1 MAKTSRQQTL
11 IGFDEPESARK
22 PSVQE
27 PLPALPSPAS
37 VVVPDGMPSL
47 AHRAS
52 DDPSLAHR
60 VGDAEVPA
68 GDLAGKSVYIV
79 DSHSLIYQVFHA
91 MPEMTGPS
99 GKPVGAVQG
108 FMRDLVDLI
117 ENRQA
122 DFLICAF
129 DHPGENFRHE
139 IFPEYKQ
146 HREEMPADLQL
157 QIPVIHRFLE
167 ALNIPLL
174 SIPGYEADDVLAT
187 MGRLVAE
194 AGGTAYLVTG
204 DKDARQLI
212 SERVKVYNIRKNEV
226 FDEVALKATW
236 GIRPDQV
243 IDFQTLVG
251 DSVDGIPGVP
261 QIGPKTAQEL
271 LSKYETLEGIYEH
284 AAEISGTKRREN
296 IIAGKDQ
303 AIISRQLVRL
313 DTHVPLEI
321 DWESARIGRF
331 NIDAVEA
338 LCRECGFRQIATR
351 LAGMA
356 RRLPPGEKQIVA
368 PRAIRDDLA
377 AEGNV
382 EGPTDGEQPSPESL
396 SRFEEAPWVASYKTI
411 TTEAELRDLVAKMSQ
426 QKRVVLDTETTSI
439 LPRWAEIVGYS
450 FCFQPGEAY
459 YIPVRA
465 PAADPQI
472 APVLALDILRPVLEN
487 PAIEKIGQNIK
498 YDMIVLRTAG
508 VELRGASFDTMVA
521 DYLLEPGERTHGL
534 DDLARRYLR
543 HTNISIQSLIG
554 TGKNQKKM
562 EDVPVPL
569 ITLYAAEDADVPL
582 RLLEILEPR
591 LAEQGLAEL
600 FMTLEIPLIEV
611 LADLEFNGIRVDG
624 ARLRELDSEFVT
636 RIAELEKEIY
646 AIAGGEFNID
656 SRIQLARLLF
666 DTLKLPITKRTKTGP
681 AMDAEVL
688 EDMAKL
694 HPLPAKILEYRQ
706 NTKLKSTYID
716 SLQELIH
723 PQTGRVHTSFKQ
735 DVAATGR
742 LSSQDPNLQNIPVR
756 TEQGRA
762 IRSAFLPG
770 PPGWRLMTAD
780 YSQIELRVLAHFSE
794 DVTLKKAF
802 ENDRDI
808 HTQVASEVYGVPL
821 GEVTKAMRRSA
832 KAINFGVI
840 YGQSPFGL
848 AKSIDI
854 SKSDAAKFIDA
865 YFAGYPG
872 VDEFMRQTLIQCR
885 QQGYVSTISGR
896 RRPVSG
902 VRDPNTLP
910 DKRQRN
916 LPERIAINTVIQGSA
931 ADIIKRAMIN
941 LHRRLRQE
949 KLQAKMLLQIH
960 DELVFE
966 FPPAEQDQLTRM
978 VIEEMSGA
986 VKLAVPLK
994 IDVKTGLNWAEC
1006 EPVS

>member
-1 MAKTSRQQTL
+1 MRAK
-11 IGFDEPESARK
+11 I
-22 PSVQE
+22 PSVQF
-27 PLPALPSPAS
+27 PPPALPSPAS
-37 VVVPDGMPSL
+37 VVTPAEEPSL
-47 AHRAS
+47 ARRAS
-52 DDPSLAHR
+52 EAANAPVL
-60 VGDAEVPA
+60 A

-99 GKPVGAVQG
+99 GQPVGAVQG

-117 ENRQA
+117 ENRKA

-174 SIPGYEADDVLAT
+174 SIPGFEADDVLAT
-187 MGRLVAE
+187 MGRLVEE

-271 LSKYETLEGIYEH
+271 LSKWETLEGIYEH
-284 AAEISGTKRREN
+284 AQEISGTKRREN

-313 DTHVPLEI
+313 DPNVPLEM
-321 DWESARIGRF
+321 DWEVARVGRF
-331 NIDAVEA
+331 KIDDVEA

-351 LAGMA
+351 LASLGKRIA
-356 RRLPPGEKQIVA
+356 QGAKVTSVRISQDDIVSEA
-368 PRAIRDDLA
+368 DVT
-377 AEGNV
+377 V
-382 EGPTDGEQPSPESL
+382 ENEEGEQTAIAES
-396 SRFEEAPWVASYKTI
+396 SRFEEAPWEASYKTVA
-411 TTEAELRDLVAKMSQ
+411 TEAELRDLVAKMSQ
-426 QKRVVLDTETTSI
+426 QKRLVLDTETTSI

-465 PAADPQI
+465 PAGDPQLDP
-472 APVLALDILRPVLEN
+472 ALALSILRPVLEN

-508 VELRGASFDTMVA
+508 VELRGSSFDTMVA
-521 DYLLEPGERTHGL
+521 DYLLDPGERTHGL

-543 HTNISIQSLIG
+543 HTNISIKSLIG
-554 TGKNQKKM
+554 SGKNQKKM

-569 ITLYAAEDADVPL
+569 ITAYAAEDADVPL

-591 LAEQGLAEL
+591 LAEQGLADL
-600 FMTLEIPLIEV
+600 FTTLEIPLIEV

-624 ARLRELDSEFVT
+624 ARLRELDKEFVA
-636 RIAELEKEIY
+636 RIADLEKDIY

-656 SRIQLARLLF
+656 SRIQLAKLLF

-742 LSSQDPNLQNIPVR
+742 LSSQDPNLQNIPIR

-780 YSQIELRVLAHFSE
+780 YSQIELRVLAHFSG
-794 DVTLKKAF
+794 DATLKKAF
-802 ENDRDI
+802 EDDRDI

-821 GEVTKAMRRSA
+821 AEVTKAMRRSA

-848 AKSIDI
+848 AKTIDI

-885 QQGYVSTISGR
+885 QHGYVSTISGR

-902 VRDPNTLP
+902 VRDPDSLS

-949 KLQAKMLLQIH
+949 KLQSKMLLQIH

-966 FPPAEQDQLTRM
+966 FPAEEQDQLTKM
-978 VIEEMSGA
+978 VVEEMSGA
-986 VKLAVPLK
+986 AKLAVPLK

-1006 EPVS
+1006 EPIS

>member
-11 IGFDEPESARK
+11 AGFDEPEIGNK

-27 PLPALPSPAS
+27 P
-37 VVVPDGMPSL
+37 VL
-47 AHRAS
+47 AVCPPPPGE
-52 DDPSLAHR
+52 DPSLAR
-60 VGDAEVPA
+60 RASEDDVAG
-68 GDLAGKSVYIV
+68 GDLAGRSVYIV
-79 DSHSLIYQVFHA
+79 DSHSLIYQVFHG
-91 MPEMTGPS
+91 MPEMTGPT
-99 GKPVGAVQG
+99 GQPVGAVQG

-117 ENRQA
+117 ENRKA
-122 DFLICAF
+122 DLLICAF

-139 IFPEYKQ
+139 IFPAYKQ

-157 QIPVIHRFLE
+157 QIPMIHRFLE
-167 ALNIPLL
+167 ALNIPVL

-187 MGRLVAE
+187 MGRLVSE
-194 AGGTAYLVTG
+194 AGGAAYLVTG

-212 SERVKVYNIRKNEV
+212 SERVKVFNIRKNEV

-271 LSKYETLEGIYEH
+271 LSKFETLEGIYEH
-284 AAEISGTKRREN
+284 TAEISGTKRREN
-296 IIAGKDQ
+296 IIAGKEQ
-303 AIISRQLVRL
+303 ALISRQLVRL

-321 DWESARIGRF
+321 DWGSARIGRF
-331 NIDAVEA
+331 KIDDVEA

-351 LAGMA
+351 LAAMGK
-356 RRLPPGEKQIVA
+356 RLPTSESLPVV
-368 PRAIRDDLA
+368 PRVSRDDM
-377 AEGNV
+377 V
-382 EGPTDGEQPSPESL
+382 PESDVTVEAEEGASATTGEA
-396 SRFEEAPWVASYKTI
+396 SRFEEASWIATYKTI
-411 TTEAELRDLVAKMSQ
+411 ATEAELRELVATMSQ
-426 QKRVVLDTETTSI
+426 QKRLVLDTETTSI
-439 LPRWAEIVGYS
+439 QPRWAEIVGYS

-459 YIPVRA
+459 YVPVRA
-465 PAADPQI
+465 PAGDPQI
-472 APVLALDILRPVLEN
+472 DPKIAIEILRPVLEN
-487 PAIEKIGQNIK
+487 PAIEKVGQNIK
-498 YDMIVLRTAG
+498 YDMVVLRTAG
-508 VELRGASFDTMVA
+508 VELQGASFDTMVA
-521 DYLLEPGERTHGL
+521 DYLLDPGERTHGL

-543 HTNISIQSLIG
+543 HTNISIKSLIG
-554 TGKNQKKM
+554 SGKNQKKM

-569 ITLYAAEDADVPL
+569 ITAYAAEDADVPL

-600 FMTLEIPLIEV
+600 FTGLEIPLIEV

-624 ARLRELDSEFVT
+624 ARLRQLDSEFVT
-636 RIAELEKEIY
+636 RIADLEKEIY

-656 SRIQLARLLF
+656 SRIQLAKLLF
-666 DTLKLPITKRTKTGP
+666 DTLGLPITKRTKTGP

-706 NTKLKSTYID
+706 NTKLKSTYVD

-742 LSSQDPNLQNIPVR
+742 LSSQDPNLQNIPIR

-780 YSQIELRVLAHFSE
+780 YSQIELRVMAHFSG
-794 DVTLKKAF
+794 DAALKKAF
-802 ENDRDI
+802 DEDRDI

-821 GEVTKAMRRSA
+821 ADVTKAMRRSA

-885 QQGYVSTISGR
+885 KQGYVSTISGR

-902 VRDPNTLP
+902 VRDPDSLQ

-941 LHRRLRQE
+941 LHRRLKEE

-966 FPPAEQDQLTRM
+966 FPPEEQDQLTKM
-978 VIEEMSGA
+978 VVQEMSGA
-986 VKLAVPLK
+986 AKLVVPLK

-1006 EPVS
+1006 EPIA

>member
-1 MAKTSRQQTL
+1 MAKTSKQQTL

-22 PSVQE
+22 PSVQVAPVGAGE
-27 PLPALPSPAS
+27 ELAVDA
-37 VVVPDGMPSL
+37 SL
-47 AHRAS
+47 ALGVS
-52 DDPSLAHR
+52 
-60 VGDAEVPA
+60 E

-99 GKPVGAVQG
+99 GQPVGAVQG

-117 ENRQA
+117 ENRKA

-146 HREEMPADLQL
+146 HREEMPVDLQL

-174 SIPGYEADDVLAT
+174 SIPGFEADDVLAT

-271 LSKYETLEGIYEH
+271 LSKFETLEGIYEH
-284 AAEISGTKRREN
+284 TAEISGTKRREN

-303 AIISRQLVRL
+303 ALISRQLVRL

-331 NIDAVEA
+331 NIDDVEA

-356 RRLPPGEKQIVA
+356 KRLPPSAKLPPA
-368 PRAIRDDLA
+368 PRVSRDDLV
-377 AEGNV
+377 AEGDF
-382 EGPTDGEQPSPESL
+382 ELETEDGEQLPPGQS
-396 SRFEEAPWVASYKTI
+396 SRFEEAPWVATYKTI
-411 TTEAELRDLVAKMSQ
+411 ATEAELRDLVAKLSQ
-426 QKRVVLDTETTSI
+426 QKRIVLDTETTSI

-472 APVLALDILRPVLEN
+472 EPTLALSILKPILEN
-487 PAIEKIGQNIK
+487 PAIEKIGQNVK
-498 YDMIVLRTAG
+498 YDMIALRTAG

-521 DYLLEPGERTHGL
+521 DYLLDPGERTHNL

-554 TGKNQKKM
+554 SGKNQKKM

-569 ITLYAAEDADVPL
+569 ITAYAAEDADVPL
-582 RLLEILEPR
+582 RLLEVLEPR

-600 FMTLEIPLIEV
+600 FTTLEIPLIEV

-624 ARLRELDSEFVT
+624 ARLRELDGEFVT

-646 AIAGGEFNID
+646 ALAEGEFNID
-656 SRIQLARLLF
+656 SRIQLASLLF
-666 DTLKLPITKRTKTGP
+666 DKLRLPITKRTKTGP

-688 EDMAKL
+688 EDMARL

-742 LSSQDPNLQNIPVR
+742 LSSQDPNLQNIPIR

-780 YSQIELRVLAHFSE
+780 YSQIELRVLAHFSG
-794 DVTLKKAF
+794 DATLKKAF
-802 ENDRDI
+802 EDDRDI

-821 GEVTKAMRRSA
+821 AEVTKAMRRSA

-854 SKSDAAKFIDA
+854 SKSDAAKFIEA

-902 VRDPNTLP
+902 VRDPNSLR

-941 LHRRLRQE
+941 LHRRLKQE
-949 KLQAKMLLQIH
+949 KLQSKMLLQIH

-966 FPPAEQDQLTRM
+966 FPPEEQEQLTKM

-986 VKLAVPLK
+986 AKLAVPLK

>member
-1 MAKTSRQQTL
+1 MS
-11 IGFDEPESARK
+11 
-22 PSVQE
+22 
-27 PLPALPSPAS
+27 
-37 VVVPDGMPSL
+37 
-47 AHRAS
+47 
-52 DDPSLAHR
+52 
-60 VGDAEVPA
+60 

-99 GKPVGAVQG
+99 GQPVGAVQG

-157 QIPVIHRFLE
+157 QIPVIHRFLA

-212 SERVKVYNIRKNEV
+212 TERVKVYNIRKNEV

-236 GIRPDQV
+236 GVRPDQV

-313 DTHVPLEI
+313 DPHVPLEI

-331 NIDAVEA
+331 NIDEVEA

-356 RRLPPGEKQIVA
+356 KRLPPSAKLAPA
-368 PRAIRDDLA
+368 PRVSSDDSVEEGIYFS
-377 AEGNV
+377 AES
-382 EGPTDGEQPSPESL
+382 EDGEQIGGIGSWTRPEA
-396 SRFEEAPWVASYKTI
+396 EVPWEASYKTVA
-411 TTEAELRDLVAKMSQ
+411 TEAELRDLVATMSQ
-426 QKRVVLDTETTSI
+426 QKRLVLDTETTSI
-439 LPRWAEIVGYS
+439 LPRWADIVGYS

-472 APVLALDILRPVLEN
+472 APALALSILRPVLEN

-508 VELRGASFDTMVA
+508 VELRGAAFDTMVA
-521 DYLLEPGERTHGL
+521 DYLLDPGERTHGL

-543 HTNISIQSLIG
+543 HTNISIKSLIG
-554 TGKNQKKM
+554 SGKNQKKM
-562 EDVPVPL
+562 EDVPVSL
-569 ITLYAAEDADVPL
+569 ITAYAAEDADVPL

-600 FMTLEIPLIEV
+600 FTTLEIPLIEV

-624 ARLRELDSEFVT
+624 DRLRELDKEFVA

-646 AIAGGEFNID
+646 ALAGGEFNID
-656 SRIQLARLLF
+656 SRIQLAKLLF
-666 DTLKLPITKRTKTGP
+666 DTLRLPVTKRTKTGP

-742 LSSQDPNLQNIPVR
+742 LSSQDPNLQNIPIR

-780 YSQIELRVLAHFSE
+780 YSQIELRVLAHFS
-794 DVTLKKAF
+794 DDATLKKAF
-802 ENDRDI
+802 EDDRDI

-821 GEVTKAMRRSA
+821 AEVTKAMRRSA

-854 SKSDAAKFIDA
+854 SKSEAAKFIDA

-902 VRDPNTLP
+902 VRDPDSLS

-941 LHRRLRQE
+941 LHRRLKQE
-949 KLQAKMLLQIH
+949 KMQSKMLLQIH

-966 FPPAEQDQLTRM
+966 FPPEEQDQLTKM
-978 VIEEMSGA
+978 VREEMSGA
-986 VKLAVPLK
+986 AKLAVPLK

-1006 EPVS
+1006 EPIS

>member
-1 MAKTSRQQTL
+1 MAKTSKQQTL
-11 IGFDEPESARK
+11 AGFDEPETGRK
-22 PSVQE
+22 TSVQSVPPKEDSPVHE
-27 PLPALPSPAS
+27 PDKGPSF
-37 VVVPDGMPSL
+37 PSL
-47 AHRAS
+47 A
-52 DDPSLAHR
+52 LQ
-60 VGDAEVPA
+60 A
-68 GDLAGKSVYIV
+68 GVEGGLAGKSVYIV

-99 GKPVGAVQG
+99 GQPVGAVQG

-117 ENRQA
+117 ENRKA

-139 IFPEYKQ
+139 IFPGYKQ

-194 AGGTAYLVTG
+194 AGGMAYLVTG

-212 SERVKVYNIRKNEV
+212 SERVKVYSIRKNEV

-284 AAEISGTKRREN
+284 TAEITGTKRREN
-296 IIAGKDQ
+296 IIAGKEQ
-303 AIISRQLVRL
+303 AFISRQLVRL

-331 NIDAVEA
+331 NIDDVEA

-351 LAGMA
+351 LAAMGK
-356 RRLPPGEKQIVA
+356 RLPSSEKATAALRIS
-368 PRAIRDDLA
+368 RDDIA
-377 AEGNV
+377 
-382 EGPTDGEQPSPESL
+382 PESDVTL
-396 SRFEEAPWVASYKTI
+396 ETDEGDPPAAVEASRFEEAPWVATYKTVA
-411 TTEAELRDLVAKMSQ
+411 TEPELRDLVAKMSQ
-426 QKRVVLDTETTSI
+426 QKRLVLDTETTSI
-439 LPRWAEIVGYS
+439 QPRWAEIVGYS

-459 YIPVRA
+459 YVPVRA
-465 PAADPQI
+465 PATDPQI
-472 APVLALDILRPVLEN
+472 EPALALEILRPVLEH
-487 PAIEKIGQNIK
+487 PAIDKIGQNIK

-521 DYLLEPGERTHGL
+521 DYLIDPGERTHGL

-543 HTNISIQSLIG
+543 HTNISIKSLIG
-554 TGKNQKKM
+554 SGKNQKKM

-569 ITLYAAEDADVPL
+569 ITAYAAEDADVPL
-582 RLLEILEPR
+582 RLVEILEPR
-591 LAEQGLAEL
+591 LEEQGLVEL
-600 FMTLEIPLIEV
+600 FTGLEIPLIEV

-624 ARLRELDSEFVT
+624 ARLKALDSEFVQ
-636 RIAELEKEIY
+636 RIADLEKEIY
-646 AIAGGEFNID
+646 TIAGGEFNID
-656 SRIQLARLLF
+656 SRIQLAKLLF
-666 DTLKLPITKRTKTGP
+666 DTLGLPITKRTKTGP

-742 LSSQDPNLQNIPVR
+742 LSSQDPNLQNIPIR

-780 YSQIELRVLAHFSE
+780 YSQIELRVLAHFSG
-794 DVTLKKAF
+794 DTVMKKAF
-802 ENDRDI
+802 EEDRDI

-821 GEVTKAMRRSA
+821 AEVTKAMRRSA

-854 SKSDAAKFIDA
+854 SKSEAAKFIDA

-885 QQGYVSTISGR
+885 KQGYVSTISGR

-902 VRDPNTLP
+902 VRDPDALQ

-941 LHRRLRQE
+941 LHCRLKAE

-966 FPPAEQDQLTRM
+966 FLPEEQEKLTKM

-986 VKLAVPLK
+986 AKLSVPLK

-1006 EPVS
+1006 EPIS

>member
-11 IGFDEPESARK
+11 AGFDEPETGKK
-22 PSVQE
+22 PSVQF
-27 PLPALPSPAS
+27 PPPALPSPAS
-37 VVVPDGMPSL
+37 VVTP
-47 AHRAS
+47 AE
-52 DDPSLAHR
+52 DPSLAR
-60 VGDAEVPA
+60 RDSEADDAPVLA

-99 GKPVGAVQG
+99 GQPVGAVQG

-139 IFPEYKQ
+139 IFPAYKQ
-146 HREEMPADLQL
+146 ERQEMPVDLQL

-174 SIPGYEADDVLAT
+174 SIPGFEADDVLAT
-187 MGRLVAE
+187 MGRMVAE

-226 FDEVALKATW
+226 FDEVALRATW

-271 LSKYETLEGIYEH
+271 LSKWETLEGIYEH

-296 IIAGKDQ
+296 IIAGKEQ
-303 AIISRQLVRL
+303 ALISRQLVRL
-313 DTHVPLEI
+313 DPNVPLEM
-321 DWESARIGRF
+321 DWEVARVGRF
-331 NIDAVEA
+331 KIDDVEA

-351 LAGMA
+351 LAAMGK
-356 RRLPPGEKQIVA
+356 RLGQGAKVTSVRISQDDIVSEA
-368 PRAIRDDLA
+368 DVT
-377 AEGNV
+377 V
-382 EGPTDGEQPSPESL
+382 ETEEGEQTAIGES
-396 SRFEEAPWVASYKTI
+396 SRFEEAPWEASYKTI
-411 TTEAELRDLVAKMSQ
+411 ATEAELRELAAKMSQ
-426 QKRVVLDTETTSI
+426 QKRLVLDTETTSI

-472 APVLALDILRPVLEN
+472 DPALALSILKPVLEN
-487 PAIEKIGQNIK
+487 PAIDKIGQNIK

-521 DYLLEPGERTHGL
+521 DYLLDPGERTHNL

-569 ITLYAAEDADVPL
+569 ITAYAAEDADVPL
-582 RLLEILEPR
+582 RLLDVLEPR

-600 FMTLEIPLIEV
+600 FTTLEIPLIEV

-624 ARLRELDSEFVT
+624 ARLRELDREFVS

-646 AIAGGEFNID
+646 ELAEGEFNID
-656 SRIQLARLLF
+656 SRIQLASLLF
-666 DTLKLPITKRTKTGP
+666 DKLRLPVTKRTKTGP

-742 LSSQDPNLQNIPVR
+742 LSSQDPNLQNIPIR

-780 YSQIELRVLAHFSE
+780 YSQIELRVLAHFSG
-794 DVTLKKAF
+794 DAALKKAF
-802 ENDRDI
+802 DEDRDI

-821 GEVTKAMRRSA
+821 AEVTKAMRRSA

-848 AKSIDI
+848 AKTIDI

-885 QQGYVSTISGR
+885 KQGYVSTISGR

-902 VRDPNTLP
+902 VRDPNTLR

-949 KLQAKMLLQIH
+949 KLQSKMLLQIH

-966 FPPAEQDQLTRM
+966 FPPEEHEQLTKM

-986 VKLAVPLK
+986 VQLAVPLK

-1006 EPVS
+1006 EPVA

>member
-1 MAKTSRQQTL
+1 MAVCPPPPPAAP
-11 IGFDEPESARK
+11 GE
-22 PSVQE
+22 E
-27 PLPALPSPAS
+27 PLLARRASVEGELPS
-37 VVVPDGMPSL
+37 GN
-47 AHRAS
+47 
-52 DDPSLAHR
+52 
-60 VGDAEVPA
+60 
-68 GDLAGKSVYIV
+68 LAGKSVYIV

-91 MPEMTGPS
+91 MPEMTAPS
-99 GKPVGAVQG
+99 GQPVGAVQG
-108 FMRDLVDLI
+108 FIRDLVDLI
-117 ENRQA
+117 ENRKA

-139 IFPEYKQ
+139 IFPAYKQ

-157 QIPVIHRFLE
+157 QIPMIQRFLE
-167 ALNIPLL
+167 ALNIPML
-174 SIPGYEADDVLAT
+174 SIPGFEADDVLAT
-187 MGRLVAE
+187 MGRMVAE
-194 AGGTAYLVTG
+194 GGGTAYLVTG

-212 SERVKVYNIRKNEV
+212 TEQVKVYNIRKNEV

-271 LSKYETLEGIYEH
+271 LSKFETLEGIYEH
-284 AAEISGTKRREN
+284 TAEISGTKRREN
-296 IIAGKDQ
+296 IIAGKEQ
-303 AIISRQLVRL
+303 AFVSRQLVRL

-351 LAGMA
+351 LAAMGK
-356 RRLPPGEKQIVA
+356 RLPPSANLPAA
-368 PRAIRDDLA
+368 PRASRDDL
-377 AEGNV
+377 V
-382 EGPTDGEQPSPESL
+382 PESDAPAEAEDGGSATASDPL
-396 SRFEEAPWVASYKTI
+396 SFEEAPWLATYKTI
-411 TTEAELRDLVAKMSQ
+411 ATEAELRDLVIQMSE
-426 QKRVVLDTETTSI
+426 QKRLVLDTETTSI
-439 LPRWAEIVGYS
+439 QPRWAEIVGYS

-465 PAADPQI
+465 PATDPQI
-472 APVLALDILRPVLEN
+472 DPAIALSLLRPVLEN
-487 PAIEKIGQNIK
+487 PAIEKVGQNIK
-498 YDMIVLRTAG
+498 YDMVVLRTAG
-508 VELRGASFDTMVA
+508 VELKGAAFDTMVA
-521 DYLLEPGERTHGL
+521 DYLLDPGERTHGL

-543 HTNISIQSLIG
+543 HTNISIKSLIG
-554 TGKNQKKM
+554 SGKNQKKM

-569 ITLYAAEDADVPL
+569 ITAYAAEDADVPL

-600 FMTLEIPLIEV
+600 FSGLEIPLIEV

-624 ARLRELDSEFVT
+624 ARLRQLDGEFVT
-636 RIAELEKEIY
+636 RIADLEKEIY

-656 SRIQLARLLF
+656 SRIQLAKLLF
-666 DTLKLPITKRTKTGP
+666 DTLGLPITKRTKTGP

-688 EDMAKL
+688 DDMAKL

-742 LSSQDPNLQNIPVR
+742 LSSQDPNLQNIPIR

-780 YSQIELRVLAHFSE
+780 YSQIELRVLAHFSG
-794 DVTLKKAF
+794 DMVMKKAF
-802 ENDRDI
+802 EEDRDI

-821 GEVTKAMRRSA
+821 AEVTKAMRRSA

-854 SKSDAAKFIDA
+854 SKSDAARFIDA

-885 QQGYVSTISGR
+885 KQGYVSTISGR

-902 VRDPNTLP
+902 VRDPDSLQ

-941 LHRRLRQE
+941 LHRRLRE
-949 KLQAKMLLQIH
+949 AKLQAKMLLQIH

-966 FPPAEQDQLTRM
+966 FPPEEQEQLSKM
-978 VIEEMSGA
+978 VVEEMSGA
-986 VKLAVPLK
+986 AQLAVPLK

-1006 EPVS
+1006 EPVA

>member
-11 IGFDEPESARK
+11 LGFEEPETGKK

-27 PLPALPSPAS
+27 PVMAVCPPPPPAAPGEEPLLARRASVEGELPS
-37 VVVPDGMPSL
+37 GN
-47 AHRAS
+47 
-52 DDPSLAHR
+52 
-60 VGDAEVPA
+60 
-68 GDLAGKSVYIV
+68 LAGKSVYIV

-91 MPEMTGPS
+91 MPEMTAPS
-99 GKPVGAVQG
+99 GQPVGAVQG
-108 FMRDLVDLI
+108 FIRDLVDLI
-117 ENRQA
+117 ENRKA

-139 IFPEYKQ
+139 IFPAYKQ

-157 QIPVIHRFLE
+157 QIPMIQRFLE
-167 ALNIPLL
+167 ALNIPML
-174 SIPGYEADDVLAT
+174 SIPGFEADDVLAT
-187 MGRLVAE
+187 MGRMVAE
-194 AGGTAYLVTG
+194 GGGTAYLVTG

-212 SERVKVYNIRKNEV
+212 TEQVKVYNIRKNEV

-271 LSKYETLEGIYEH
+271 LSKFETLEGIYEH
-284 AAEISGTKRREN
+284 TAEISGTKRREN
-296 IIAGKDQ
+296 IIAGKEQ
-303 AIISRQLVRL
+303 AFVSRQLVRL

-351 LAGMA
+351 LAAMGK
-356 RRLPPGEKQIVA
+356 RLPPSANLLAA
-368 PRAIRDDLA
+368 PRASRDDLVSESDA
-377 AEGNV
+377 PAEA
-382 EGPTDGEQPSPESL
+382 EDGGSATASDPL
-396 SRFEEAPWVASYKTI
+396 RFEEAPWLATYKTI
-411 TTEAELRDLVAKMSQ
+411 ATEAELRDLVIQMSE
-426 QKRVVLDTETTSI
+426 QKRLVLDTETTSI
-439 LPRWAEIVGYS
+439 QPRWAEIVGYS

-465 PAADPQI
+465 PATDPQI
-472 APVLALDILRPVLEN
+472 DPALALSLLRPVLEN
-487 PAIEKIGQNIK
+487 PAIEKVGQNIK
-498 YDMIVLRTAG
+498 YDMVVLRTAG
-508 VELRGASFDTMVA
+508 VELKGAAFDTMVA
-521 DYLLEPGERTHGL
+521 DYLLDPGERTHGL

-543 HTNISIQSLIG
+543 HTNISIKSLIG
-554 TGKNQKKM
+554 SGKNQKKM

-569 ITLYAAEDADVPL
+569 ITAYAAEDADVPL

-600 FMTLEIPLIEV
+600 FSGLEIPLIEV

-624 ARLRELDSEFVT
+624 ARLRQLDGEFVT
-636 RIAELEKEIY
+636 RIADLEKEIY

-656 SRIQLARLLF
+656 SRIQLAKLLF
-666 DTLKLPITKRTKTGP
+666 DTLGLPITKRTKTGP

-742 LSSQDPNLQNIPVR
+742 LSSQDPNLQNIPIR

-770 PPGWRLMTAD
+770 PPSWRLMTAD
-780 YSQIELRVLAHFSE
+780 YSQIELRVLAHFSG
-794 DVTLKKAF
+794 DMVMKKAF
-802 ENDRDI
+802 EEDRDI

-821 GEVTKAMRRSA
+821 AEVTKAMRRSA

-854 SKSDAAKFIDA
+854 SKSDAARFIDA

-885 QQGYVSTISGR
+885 KQGYVSTISGR

-902 VRDPNTLP
+902 VRDPDSLQ

-931 ADIIKRAMIN
+931 ADIIKRAMIK
-941 LHRRLRQE
+941 LHRRLRE
-949 KLQAKMLLQIH
+949 AKLQAKMLLQIH

-966 FPPAEQDQLTRM
+966 FPPEEQEQLSKM
-978 VIEEMSGA
+978 VVEEMSGA
-986 VKLAVPLK
+986 AQLAVPLK

-1006 EPVS
+1006 EPVA